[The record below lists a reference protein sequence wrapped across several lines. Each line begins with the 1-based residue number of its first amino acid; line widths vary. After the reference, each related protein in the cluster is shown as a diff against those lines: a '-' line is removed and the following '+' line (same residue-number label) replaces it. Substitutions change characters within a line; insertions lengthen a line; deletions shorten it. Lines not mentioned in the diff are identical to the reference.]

1 MFWNLI
7 FVKCIFERYEN
18 FSVSK
23 RNSNKLSNDTKLMD
37 IDELLLFFFFLF
49 SLYFSSYFAQYLK
62 ISLADI

>member
-37 IDELLLFFFFLF
+37 IELLLFFFFLF